1 MNEKTEK
8 SNEKSLAIAKDL
20 VGQVLTPADFSA
32 LDGLVQKLGER
43 STSLTDSEKA
53 AAMEVVSEWDMT
65 VTSRIDANAR
75 LAKDVLSFLSGSPMH
90 GSAMDRYINMF
101 HDVMGDTDEYD
112 AYQKALEEYHDV
124 LAAAPI
130 EQPASPEMT
139 VAEADRLAMSN
150 RAAETAHG
158 RKRDAAA
165 FAVMRA
171 AKAYVTN
178 LRSMPAVQEATEKLK
193 AYSRK
198 ASRMSAECHDKA
210 SRIKI
215 NIAISDKETR
225 DLLHDLLDFSKGL

>member
-1 MNEKTEK
+1 MSNKTEN
-8 SNEKSLAIAKDL
+8 SNDKALVLAKDL
-20 VGQVLTPADFSA
+20 VGQVLAPADFSA

-43 STSLTDSEKA
+43 STSLTDNEKA
-53 AAMEVVSEWDMT
+53 AAMEVVSEWDMS

-75 LAKDVLSFLSGSPMH
+75 LAKDVMSFLSGSPMH
-90 GSAMDRYINMF
+90 GAAMDRYINMF
-101 HDVMGDTDEYD
+101 HDALGDTEGYDE
-112 AYQKALEEYHDV
+112 YQKALDEYYDII
-124 LAAAPI
+124 AAAPI

-139 VAEADRLAMSN
+139 VAEADRLAMAN

-171 AKAYVTN
+171 AKAYVTS
-178 LRSMPAVQEATEKLK
+178 LRAMPAVQEATEKLK

-215 NIAISDKETR
+215 NIAIFDKETR